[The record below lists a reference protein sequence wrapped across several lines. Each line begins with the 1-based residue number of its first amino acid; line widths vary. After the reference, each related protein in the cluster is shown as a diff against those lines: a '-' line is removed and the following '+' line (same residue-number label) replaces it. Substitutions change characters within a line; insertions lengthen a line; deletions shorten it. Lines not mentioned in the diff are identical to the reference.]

1 MTHRTTHIG
10 TAILA
15 AALIVFTSILTS
27 WNRATART
35 DQPRSSGE
43 TIDFTLKDLSGK
55 TVKLS
60 QFRGHPVV
68 VDFWATWCP
77 PCRRQ
82 IPELKK
88 LYTKYHASAG
98 LVVVG
103 VSCDTVQG
111 EGLSAVRPFVKEFAI
126 NYPILLAEE
135 PVIDRLGVEGLP
147 TTLFVGSDGK
157 LVGRLMG
164 AGAPGELTEGVAQLL
179 AKKGGKPPKLTPEEE
194 KKENLYNIGYP
205 AKQVPRMHDFIAAA
219 R

>member
-1 MTHRTTHIG
+1 MTHRKAYI
-10 TAILA
+10 AAAMVLA
-15 AALIVFTSILTS
+15 AIALLSPVKTRWDL
-27 WNRATART
+27 NARAQEA
-35 DQPRSSGE
+35 PGPGAAV
-43 TIDFTLKDLSGK
+43 DFSLRDLSGK

-82 IPELKK
+82 IPELKR
-88 LYTKYHASAG
+88 LFTKYHASRG
-98 LVVVG
+98 LIVLG

-126 NYPILLAEE
+126 NYPILLAEQ

-147 TTLFVGSDGK
+147 TTLFVGPEGK

-164 AGAPGELTEGVAQLL
+164 AGAPGELTEAVGQLL
-179 AKKGGKPPKLTPEEE
+179 SKKGGGAPPKKLSPEEE
-194 KKENLYNIGYP
+194 KKENMYNIEY
-205 AKQVPRMHDFIAAA
+205 RLE
-219 R
+219 

>member
-1 MTHRTTHIG
+1 MTYRIKYLA

-15 AALIVFTSILTS
+15 AALAVFPSPFSGRIGWTSS
-27 WNRATART
+27 ARAQESRAR
-35 DQPRSSGE
+35 GE
-43 TIDFTLKDLSGK
+43 TVDFTLKDLSGQ

-88 LYTKYHASAG
+88 LYTKYHASRG

-103 VSCDTVQG
+103 VACDTVQG
-111 EGLSAVRPFVKEFAI
+111 EGLRAVRPFVKDFAI
-126 NYPILLAEE
+126 NYPIVLAEE
-135 PVIDRLGVEGLP
+135 RVIDRFGVEGLP

-157 LVGRLMG
+157 IVGRLMG
-164 AGAPGELTEGVAQLL
+164 AGSPGELSEGVAQLL
-179 AKKGGKPPKLTPEEE
+179 SRKGGAAPKLTPKEE
-194 KKENLYNIGYP
+194 KEQNLYDIEYRH
-205 AKQVPRMHDFIAAA
+205 K
-219 R
+219 